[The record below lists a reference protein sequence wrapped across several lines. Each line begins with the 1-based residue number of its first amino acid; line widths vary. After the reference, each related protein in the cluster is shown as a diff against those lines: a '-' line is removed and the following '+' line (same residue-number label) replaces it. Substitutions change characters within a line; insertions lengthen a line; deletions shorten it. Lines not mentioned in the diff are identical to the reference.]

1 MVNLATIEKQLEHD
15 FDNYNFILFKKLD
28 AIELIV
34 HITRES
40 LEYIFETILEMSY
53 QNIPYDF
60 YNNIFEL
67 YRLQLE
73 DIWWHYA
80 QESGIQSSNREDI
93 IESLNN
99 DLYNCIVISMHI
111 VQRYYIPCR
120 SYKNSFIRRHQTTSV
135 KEYLGRKIA
144 YLKSVPQPDQRTEEW
159 YRFRHNTLTASNLWK
174 VFYSESSQNQLIY
187 EKCKPVEIRESRITN
202 LTTPFHWG
210 QKYEPLSALY
220 YEYVYG
226 TRVDDFGCIPHP
238 DYSYIAASPDGIN
251 CDPENERFGRM
262 LEIKNIVNRDITGIP
277 KMEYWVQMQMQMETC
292 GLNECDF
299 LETRFKEYEGGYEEF
314 IGDPNFPDTDSSTGT
329 RTDTGATTYRGI
341 IAHFEGPTGP
351 RYEYHSFGLT
361 ITQILEWEKTVV
373 AKYPECTWVQTLYWH
388 LHEISCILVLRNKP
402 WFIKAQPHIELLW
415 SIVERERLGDYSH
428 RAPKRRNTRNTDNT
442 DNHAN
447 NTNANL
453 DNIDISN
460 ASIGEIINSGTR
472 TCLIDL

>member
-1 MVNLATIEKQLEHD
+1 MVNLAIIEKHLQQD

-187 EKCKPVEIRESRITN
+187 EYFFTTN
-202 LTTPFHWG
+202 GF
-210 QKYEPLSALY
+210 
-220 YEYVYG
+220 
-226 TRVDDFGCIPHP
+226 
-238 DYSYIAASPDGIN
+238 
-251 CDPENERFGRM
+251 
-262 LEIKNIVNRDITGIP
+262 
-277 KMEYWVQMQMQMETC
+277 
-292 GLNECDF
+292 
-299 LETRFKEYEGGYEEF
+299 
-314 IGDPNFPDTDSSTGT
+314 
-329 RTDTGATTYRGI
+329 
-341 IAHFEGPTGP
+341 
-351 RYEYHSFGLT
+351 
-361 ITQILEWEKTVV
+361 
-373 AKYPECTWVQTLYWH
+373 
-388 LHEISCILVLRNKP
+388 
-402 WFIKAQPHIELLW
+402 
-415 SIVERERLGDYSH
+415 
-428 RAPKRRNTRNTDNT
+428 
-442 DNHAN
+442 
-447 NTNANL
+447 
-453 DNIDISN
+453 
-460 ASIGEIINSGTR
+460 
-472 TCLIDL
+472 